1 MAIRIIRMEE
11 DPALRK
17 KSRVVEE
24 VSGKIKDLIE
34 DMIET
39 MYEADGIG
47 LAAPQVG
54 ILKRIIVVDLYDE
67 TGVKVLINP
76 EIVDKKGEQIEAEG
90 CLSVPDKSGMV
101 RRPMW
106 VKVEGL
112 NENGEKIAI
121 EGEEL
126 LARAL
131 CHEIDHLDGILFIDK
146 MIEEPKL

>member
-1 MAIRIIRMEE
+1 MAIRTIRLEG
-11 DPALRK
+11 DPVLRK
-17 KSRVVEE
+17 KARVVEE
-24 VSGKIKDLIE
+24 VNDKIRDFVK

-39 MYEADGIG
+39 MYDADGVG

-54 ILKRIIVVDLYDE
+54 ILKRIIVIDLYDE
-67 TGVKVLINP
+67 TGIKVIINP
-76 EIVDKKGEQIEAEG
+76 EIIDERGQQIEAEG
-90 CLSVPDKSGMV
+90 CLSVPEKSGMV
-101 RRPMW
+101 RRPEW

-112 NENGEKIAI
+112 NEKGEKITV

-131 CHEIDHLDGILFIDK
+131 CHEIDHLEGILFIDK